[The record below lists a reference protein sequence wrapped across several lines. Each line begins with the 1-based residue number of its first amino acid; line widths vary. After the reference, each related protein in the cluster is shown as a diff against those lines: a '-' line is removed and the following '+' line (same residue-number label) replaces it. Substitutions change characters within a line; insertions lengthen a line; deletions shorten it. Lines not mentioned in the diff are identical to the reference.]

1 MNTPL
6 GLMRPTRLPFGL
18 KISPNLWQRTMD
30 EVLKGLNGVACY
42 LDDILVTGRTREE
55 HQANLDAVMQ
65 RLQER
70 GLRLR
75 KEKCELFRKTI
86 IYLGHEISQDGLR
99 PTDERNV
106 PADVLSRLPS
116 RTESDDG
123 TWQVCSAE
131 EEELICAT
139 IEDDIL
145 PVTADQVARQ
155 TARDPVL
162 GPVLSWV
169 RSGAWPKKTE
179 AKFQPYIRC
188 RDGLTVVDGCLQVGE
203 KVVIPSRFRRQL
215 LEELHEGHLG
225 VCKMKSL
232 ARGFVWWPHLDD
244 EIEQL
249 CQQCGPC
256 RTNAQRPATSAV
268 HPWVYPSAPWERVHI
283 DFASHQGRDY
293 LVLVDAFSKWP
304 EIEEMHGT
312 TATKTIE
319 ALTKIFATHGFPVTL
334 VSDNGPPFK
343 SAEFENFLRSR
354 GIFHRATPPYH
365 PASNG
370 QAESMVRTFK
380 SFLKKQQSNGRSRA
394 VAVCQF
400 LARYRVT
407 PCSSTGRA
415 PAELLLG
422 RMPRT
427 KLSLLKPSVTQR
439 LKGPGEYVYSRE
451 FLAGD
456 SVLLRDLRPGSAT
469 KWRRATVTGRVG
481 PLVYEVCIDGRTR
494 TAHLDHLLADRTV
507 GRTVADTVPRTVPD
521 RPVPAAVPGP
531 EPARTDYRSGEY
543 LAYDRCASA
552 GGASVPLP
560 SEIET
565 PGEAHRR
572 RESGD
577 SHRERS
583 QRSSEDS
590 GLWGA
595 GEARVRPGN
604 ECQSEPVLRRSER
617 LRNKFS

>member
-116 RTESDDG
+116 RTESDDE

-232 ARGFVWWPHLDD
+232 ARGFVWWPNLDD

-507 GRTVADTVPRTVPD
+507 PD

-583 QRSSEDS
+583 QRSAEDS

>member
-188 RDGLTVVDGCLQVGE
+188 RDGLTVVDGCLQV
-203 KVVIPSRFRRQL
+203 IPCCCETCDPARRLSGAELLLLDGSDLWCTRSASTAGPGPLTWTTCWRTGPWVGPLRIRFR
-215 LEELHEGHLG
+215 
-225 VCKMKSL
+225 
-232 ARGFVWWPHLDD
+232 
-244 EIEQL
+244 
-249 CQQCGPC
+249 GPC
-256 RTNAQRPATSAV
+256 RTARCRPLFRDPSRPEPTIDRGSIWRTTGARLPVV
-268 HPWVYPSAPWERVHI
+268 HRCRCRV
-283 DFASHQGRDY
+283 
-293 LVLVDAFSKWP
+293 
-304 EIEEMHGT
+304 
-312 TATKTIE
+312 
-319 ALTKIFATHGFPVTL
+319 
-334 VSDNGPPFK
+334 
-343 SAEFENFLRSR
+343 RSR
-354 GIFHRATPPYH
+354 
-365 PASNG
+365 
-370 QAESMVRTFK
+370 
-380 SFLKKQQSNGRSRA
+380 
-394 VAVCQF
+394 
-400 LARYRVT
+400 
-407 PCSSTGRA
+407 
-415 PAELLLG
+415 
-422 RMPRT
+422 
-427 KLSLLKPSVTQR
+427 
-439 LKGPGEYVYSRE
+439 
-451 FLAGD
+451 
-456 SVLLRDLRPGSAT
+456 RPG
-469 KWRRATVTGRVG
+469 RLIGVGRVG
-481 PLVYEVCIDGRTR
+481 TPTGSGPSALQRT
-494 TAHLDHLLADRTV
+494 LDCGV
-507 GRTVADTVPRTVPD
+507 
-521 RPVPAAVPGP
+521 
-531 EPARTDYRSGEY
+531 
-543 LAYDRCASA
+543 
-552 GGASVPLP
+552 
-560 SEIET
+560 
-565 PGEAHRR
+565 
-572 RESGD
+572 
-577 SHRERS
+577 
-583 QRSSEDS
+583 
-590 GLWGA
+590 
-595 GEARVRPGN
+595 RVRLVCDRGMSVRVN
-604 ECQSEPVLRRSER
+604 QC
-617 LRNKFS
+617 